1 MAQQQ
6 DHSNIDGPVLQIKK
20 ISTVSLKHRITAW
33 HAVLTVVIVT
43 LLIYPA
49 VSGSAAPSAN
59 LTETTSP
66 ASQTGRIVVTITNIN
81 RPGGV
86 LGILLHNSKK
96 GFPGKHELALV
107 SQQKKY
113 SGNSDRVVFENIPY
127 GTYAISVAHDE
138 NGNGKL
144 DANFIG
150 IPKEGVGVSNN
161 PKIGM
166 GGPKFDQCSFT
177 LGEQE
182 LAMTILMKYL

>member
-1 MAQQQ
+1 MKHLLSGRHALNMAA
-6 DHSNIDGPVLQIKK
+6 IAICLMF
-20 ISTVSLKHRITAW
+20 
-33 HAVLTVVIVT
+33 
-43 LLIYPA
+43 PA
-49 VSGSAAPSAN
+49 VPVIGVPSIG
-59 LTETTSP
+59 LPETTSP
-66 ASQTGRIVVTITNIN
+66 APQTGRIVVNISNITHTGGNI
-81 RPGGV
+81 
-86 LGILLHNSKK
+86 GISVYNSGK
-96 GFPGKHELALV
+96 GFPGKHEKAYVTKL
-107 SQQKKY
+107 KPY
-113 SGNSDRVVFENIPY
+113 SGITDRVVFENIPY